1 MIESLLLMS
10 RLPDD
15 ADFSRGKD
23 GVLKFRNWASTLKEV
38 TVGRKEVAEPVTV
51 QDIQNE
57 VQSVLKARSEGQ
69 PNLHLRP
76 VGRGHSWTPVFLDD
90 GDWLLMSDKMRL
102 DDNDTKV
109 RIPTDEPLAAD
120 GIPLV
125 EVAGGVNTWDLA
137 VFMDDPENQAKLKYM
152 GLPADV
158 VLDTVR
164 YGGVVNMACHGTA
177 WNEGTIP
184 DFVQR
189 LSIVDGSGML
199 RKLDRD
205 TTDPEEFR
213 AAVANFGL
221 FGITHSITFKL
232 ATDPERLATPSLLV
246 EDRLVPMDTYF
257 NAEGLTGTALKDLAK
272 EKYSVEFFW
281 FPLNGVDDKRRL
293 SDWDAF
299 TQDQLWVKTTD
310 LSADMERNG
319 KPRET
324 FPDAASRFPSVTSF
338 LARIGFQLNQFLQAK
353 GNVGLYKQYSNFV
366 LDQSVD
372 EDDNPKLTSFAG
384 GIHYQLGVDE
394 VKVLDFEMAIKL
406 DEDLTVVSQAWNAAV
421 RIVKAYLRGERGEP
435 KHPMN
440 IALEFRFTGHS
451 DALMSPAY
459 GKHGDHFVWIEV
471 LGVTESEGWQEFMKE
486 IFDAWKVILGP
497 NGERPK
503 PHWAKWTPTE
513 HEQLTEIGEYAKEVY
528 ADQIA
533 EFNKQL
539 SKYDSEGV
547 FMNDFFRALGFG
559 AGAQ

>member
-1 MIESLLLMS
+1 MS

-23 GVLKFRNWASTLKEV
+23 GVLKFSNWASTLKEV
-38 TVGRKEVAEPVTV
+38 TVGRNEVAEPVTL
-51 QDIQNE
+51 QDIKDE
-57 VQSVLKARSEGQ
+57 VQKVLEARSEGQ

-90 GDWLLMSDKMRL
+90 GDWLLMSNKMVL
-102 DDNDTKV
+102 DDGEPI
-109 RIPTDEPLAAD
+109 RIPDPPAAAD
-120 GIPLV
+120 GTPLV
-125 EVAGGVNTWDLA
+125 EVAGGVNTGDLA
-137 VFMDDPENQAKLKYM
+137 KFMDDPKNQEKLQYL

-177 WNEGTIP
+177 WNEGTLP
-184 DFVQR
+184 DFVQK
-189 LSIVDGSGML
+189 LSIVDGSGTH
-199 RKLDRD
+199 RELDRD

-232 ATDPERLATPSLLV
+232 AAHPQTPSLLV
-246 EDRLVPMDTYF
+246 EDKLVPMDTYF
-257 NAEGLTGTALKDLAK
+257 NADGLTGTALKALAN
-272 EKYSVEFFW
+272 EKYSVEMFW
-281 FPLNGVDDKRRL
+281 FPLNGADLKQKL

-299 TQDQLWVKTTD
+299 SQDKVWVKTTNLCANFELD
-310 LSADMERNG
+310 G

-324 FPDAASRFPSVTSF
+324 FPDAASRFPSVTTF
-338 LARIGFQLNQFLQAK
+338 LAKIGFQLNQFLQAK
-353 GNVGLYKQYSNFV
+353 GNVSLYKQYSDFA
-366 LDQSVD
+366 LDQGVD
-372 EDDNPKLTSFAG
+372 EGTKLTSFAG

-406 DEDLTVVSQAWNAAV
+406 DKDLTVVSQAWNAAV

-451 DALMSPAY
+451 EALMSPAY
-459 GKHGDHFVWIEV
+459 GKPGDHFVWIEV

-497 NGERPK
+497 NGEKPK

-528 ADQIA
+528 ADQIT

-539 SKYDSEGV
+539 PKFDSEGV